1 MNGNMNTRSISKRGI
16 SLTLAF
22 LIMFATVFCTQIP
35 VNAATIRNNRIT
47 ATIQASSNI
56 ALRIRWNRSS
66 LAQGYVIYRRES
78 VKQPWKRLRVVSKN
92 TTSYID
98 RNLTSG
104 KPYQYAVRAY
114 RRENGKNV
122 YSIFTP
128 VTGATRPLKT
138 TVVAKAVS
146 SGRVNISW
154 TRVSRCDGYYVY
166 RRAAG
171 EKWTHIAT
179 VSRSRRSLA
188 DTKVSGNT
196 KYVYCVRAY
205 KKGGNVSYLAPMTQS
220 RIVTTPEG
228 SSSSGGSSS
237 GIYSK
242 FNSSQMEVMLNILY
256 AVETGGQIYGHQDY
270 DDFTEAY
277 TNSSAEH
284 AITIGAGQW
293 YATEAQ
299 RLLKLIHEKYPAIWE
314 RYDSNNLLWNDV
326 VNKNWSTYKLTRSSS
341 YKSTGKPRTTD
352 DLKIYRIRLLIGCQY
367 GRECQ
372 DELMYEQIREYE
384 QEIRNLGITE
394 ARSVGMLINVRHQ
407 GGYGAVTRILGKT
420 KKPVT
425 LDSIYAALNT
435 DTGNQV
441 GAYRTR
447 QQKVYGWL
455 KTYMK

>member
-1 MNGNMNTRSISKRGI
+1 M
-16 SLTLAF
+16 LAA
-22 LIMFATVFCTQIP
+22 LIMVATVFSMQVP
-35 VNAATIRNNRIT
+35 VSAATIRNNRIT
-47 ATIQASSNI
+47 ASIQASGNI
-56 ALRIRWNRSS
+56 ALKISWNKSS

-78 VKQPWKRLRVVSKN
+78 VKIPWTRLKVVSKG
-92 TTSYID
+92 TTTYLD
-98 RNLTSG
+98 RNLISG

-128 VTGATRPLKT
+128 VIGATRPLKT

-146 SGRVNISW
+146 SSRVNISW
-154 TRVSRCDGYYVY
+154 TRITRCDGYYVY

-171 EKWTHIAT
+171 EKWKCIAT
-179 VSRSRRSLA
+179 LDRTRRSMA

-205 KKGGNVSYLAPMTQS
+205 KKGGNVKYLAPMSNS
-220 RIVTTPEG
+220 RVISTPKEETSSNG
-228 SSSSGGSSS
+228 SSSNS
-237 GIYSK
+237 YSK
-242 FNSSQMEVMLNILY
+242 FNTSQLDVMKKILY
-256 AVETGGQIYGHQDY
+256 AVETGGQVYGNQVY

-277 TNSSAEH
+277 TNSSTEY

-299 RLLKLIHEKYPAIWE
+299 RLLKLIHDKYPDIWA
-314 RYDSNNLLWNDV
+314 RYDGVYGSLPKNLLWNDV
-326 VNKNWSTYKLTRSSS
+326 VNKNWSTYKLTMSSN
-341 YKSTGKPRTTD
+341 YEKTGKPKTTD
-352 DLKIYRIRLLIGCQY
+352 DWKIYRIKLLIGCSA
-367 GRECQ
+367 GRTCQ
-372 DELMYEQIREYE
+372 DQLMYEQIQEYE

-407 GGYGAVTRILGKT
+407 GGYGAVTRILAKT

-447 QQKVYGWL
+447 QAKVYSWL